1 MRGQG
6 PYEQVGRMLS
16 GAGGAG
22 LLMRTG
28 PRISWVELSS
38 YFFGAPQSQPLRQVR
53 PKYWEVEKQSLR
65 ERDRTNVEE
74 DTK

>member
-38 YFFGAPQSQPLRQVR
+38 YFFGAPQSQPPRQVR
-53 PKYWEVEKQSLR
+53 PKYWDEEKQSLR
-65 ERDRTNVEE
+65 ERNRTNVEE